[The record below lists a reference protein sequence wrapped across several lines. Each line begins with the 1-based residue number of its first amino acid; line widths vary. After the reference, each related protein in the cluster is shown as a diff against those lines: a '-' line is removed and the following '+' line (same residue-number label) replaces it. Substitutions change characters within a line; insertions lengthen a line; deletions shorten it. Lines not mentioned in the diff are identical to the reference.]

1 MWEDKQTDNKELEMT
16 VVTLVLAVINIFKGE
31 QEIKSMSGLTC
42 GAYSAVAPIFES
54 GLLVDFSPSFLIS

>member
-31 QEIKSMSGLTC
+31 QEIKSMSGWR